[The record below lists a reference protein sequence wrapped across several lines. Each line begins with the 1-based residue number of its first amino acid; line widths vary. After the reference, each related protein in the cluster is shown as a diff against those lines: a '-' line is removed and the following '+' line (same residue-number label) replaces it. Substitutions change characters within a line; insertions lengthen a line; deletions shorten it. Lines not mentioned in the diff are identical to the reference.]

1 MTRTDVRRRALRA
14 AMAVTLGTAMLGCG
28 TTVTGSKGQGEGGSA
43 SANGGASAASTGAIA
58 STSTSTA
65 GGADSGTGGD
75 SGSGGAA
82 QASTSGSGGAPAA
95 KCDRT
100 TMDSDAYVKCCDSV
114 NWDLNQGCEAWGPPM
129 PPSMDWRP
137 EEVA

>member
-28 TTVTGSKGQGEGGSA
+28 TTVSGPAGQGDGGSA
-43 SANGGASAASTGAIA
+43 SANGGGTTTPTGAIA
-58 STSTSTA
+58 SSSTT
-65 GGADSGTGGD
+65 GGAVSGSGGD

-82 QASTSGSGGAPAA
+82 QASTTGSGGAPAA
-95 KCDRT
+95 KCSLSSMT
-100 TMDSDAYVKCCDSV
+100 PDAYTKCCESV
-114 NWDLNQGCEAWGPPM
+114 HWDFNQGCEAWGPPM
-129 PPSMDWRP
+129 PPSMDWRA